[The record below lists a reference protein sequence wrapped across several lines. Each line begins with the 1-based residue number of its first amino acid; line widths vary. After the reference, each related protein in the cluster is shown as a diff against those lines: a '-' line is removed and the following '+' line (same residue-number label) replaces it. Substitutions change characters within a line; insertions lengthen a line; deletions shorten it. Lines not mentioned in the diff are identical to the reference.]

1 MKKQWFDKE
10 PTQCVFAVI
19 NIILLALIVL
29 VLLLTFARREPLPE
43 SPQDDSLCMEFPD
56 GYELAGVSQVA
67 RQLAVEAP
75 VFYCRNIETGQ
86 YRKCV
91 PSEVV
96 CK

>member
-1 MKKQWFDKE
+1 MRDFPWAIILI
-10 PTQCVFAVI
+10 FAVVV
-19 NIILLALIVL
+19 IVL
-29 VLLLTFARREPLPE
+29 SIVTFASEQARQELPVEPQTTDVCL
-43 SPQDDSLCMEFPD
+43 EFPD